1 MVLAEAAFSAGGIK
15 RASGQPYGL
24 IPSMAKVEDGRL
36 VWTVTTATIGSGWRV
51 RIDDASGEAGRVT
64 RWGLR

>member
-1 MVLAEAAFSAGGIK
+1 MVLAEAAFSAAGIK

-24 IPSMAKVEDGRL
+24 ISSMAKVEDGRL
-36 VWTVTTATIGSGWRV
+36 VWSVSTATIGSGWRV
-51 RIDDASGEAGRVT
+51 TIDDATSEAGRVT